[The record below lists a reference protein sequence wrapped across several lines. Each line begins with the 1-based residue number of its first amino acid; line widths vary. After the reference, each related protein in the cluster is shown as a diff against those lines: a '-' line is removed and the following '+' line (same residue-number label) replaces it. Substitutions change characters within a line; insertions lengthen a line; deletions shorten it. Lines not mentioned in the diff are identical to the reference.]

1 MKDLKGYFY
10 DNLNKALVFS
20 VLILAIY
27 LIVQIVLRGSLYLG
41 FVLAVVPF
49 LIVALFFILDRPFV
63 SFLMLFTA
71 NYFVSGASR
80 YINLA
85 PGITM
90 DAIFVSVILVIFL
103 QNFKDNK
110 IVDLKDSNNIVVA
123 VVFFWLFY
131 CTLQVFNPNSSSIL
145 AWMGNVRGISVYF
158 FLTVFFST
166 IFIKSLEHFK
176 KILFIWSF
184 FIILAVLKGFIQKT
198 IGFDYAELRWL
209 DEGGRNTHIIHTGI
223 RYFSFFTDA
232 GNFGSGMSFSL
243 VVFLISAF
251 AFKSSPIRLY
261 FIFVSA
267 IAFYGMVISGTR
279 GSLIVPLAGFSIYT
293 LLSKNIRAI
302 VMASLFVVVTV
313 WFLNFTYIGHGNVYI
328 RRMRSAFN
336 PDDAS
341 LQVRLE
347 NQRVLRS
354 YMINHPLGVG
364 IGMKRGNAVN
374 YVPHPVLS
382 KIPHDS
388 WYVLLWVELGIVGMI
403 IYIIMLIYFFVYGS
417 YLVMFKLQNRELRF
431 IVASLVCAL
440 FGVSLAAYS
449 LEIFG
454 QFPNS
459 ILIYISI
466 SVIFLSP
473 KFDKQLLA
481 IDVNK

>member
-1 MKDLKGYFY
+1 MKELKGYFY
-10 DNLNKALVFS
+10 DNLNKAIVFS
-20 VLILAIY
+20 VLLLAIY
-27 LIVQIVLRGSLYLG
+27 FIVQIVLRGSM
-41 FVLAVVPF
+41 FVGLFLSVIPF
-49 LIVALFFILDRPFV
+49 LVIAIFFLLEKPFI
-63 SFLMLFTA
+63 SFIMLFTA

-80 YINLA
+80 YVNLA

-90 DAIFVSVILVIFL
+90 DIIFVSVILVLFL
-103 QNFKDNK
+103 QKFRFKKVIDFK
-110 IVDLKDSNNIVVA
+110 SSNNIVVA
-123 VVFFWLFY
+123 IVLFWLFY
-131 CTLQVFNPNSSSIL
+131 CTIQILNPNSSSIL
-145 AWMGNVRGISVYF
+145 AWMGNVRGIAVYF
-158 FLTVFFST
+158 FLTVFFCT
-166 IFIKSLEHFK
+166 IFIKTFDHYK
-176 KILFIWSF
+176 KILFIWSI
-184 FIILAVLKGFIQKT
+184 FIILAVLKGFMQKT
-198 IGFDYAELRWL
+198 FGFDFAELRWL

-232 GNFGSGMSFSL
+232 GNFGSGMSFSM

-251 AFKSSPIRLY
+251 AFKSKATKVY
-261 FIFVSA
+261 FIFIAS
-267 IAFYGMVISGTR
+267 IAFYGMIISGTR
-279 GSLIVPLAGFSIYT
+279 GSLIVPLAGFAIYT
-293 LLSKNIRAI
+293 LLSKNIRAMVLAAFFVI
-302 VMASLFVVVTV
+302 FSL

-341 LQVRLE
+341 LQVRLQ

-354 YMINHPLGVG
+354 YMINHPFGVG

-403 IYIIMLIYFFVYGS
+403 IYIIMLIYFFIYGS

-431 IVASLVCAL
+431 VIASLVCAL

-459 ILIYISI
+459 ILIYTSI
-466 SVIFLSP
+466 AVIFLSP
-473 KFDKQLLA
+473 KFDKQLQDNTLN
-481 IDVNK
+481 I